1 MTFSIWRVENNLNF
15 AQKYLNVPSLALSVP
30 VVGTVDVVVLLVLD
44 AAADWVLGLADQPVR
59 DEQRREGVWGE
70 VEPAQVLLS
79 CAVICEGGYY
89 LSADLFMFWYSTSV
103 LPTLVPRSLKQPSS
117 LSLCSRA
124 GPLEV
129 R

>member
-1 MTFSIWRVENNLNF
+1 MKNTLNL
-15 AQKYLNVPSLALSVP
+15 AQKYLNVPSGVP

-44 AAADWVLGLADQPVR
+44 AAADGVLGLADQPVR
-59 DEQRREGVWGE
+59 DEQRREGVRGE

-79 CAVICEGGYY
+79 CAVICEYY

-117 LSLCSRA
+117 LSLWSRA

>member
-59 DEQRREGVWGE
+59 DEQRREGVRGE

-79 CAVICEGGYY
+79 CAV
-89 LSADLFMFWYSTSV
+89 L
-103 LPTLVPRSLKQPSS
+103 
-117 LSLCSRA
+117 
-124 GPLEV
+124 
-129 R
+129 

>member
-1 MTFSIWRVENNLNF
+1 MENTLNL
-15 AQKYLNVPSLALSVP
+15 AQKYLNVPSVVLSIP

-44 AAADWVLGLADQPVR
+44 TAADGVLGLANQPVG
-59 DEQRREGVWGE
+59 DEQRREGVRGE

-79 CAVICEGGYY
+79 CAVLCEGGYN

-117 LSLCSRA
+117 LSLWSRA